1 MDDQALKILLSILAA
16 VLSGGISI
24 AVYYL
29 KVKIGA
35 EKLTK
40 ALVLVEESVRYV
52 EGVAVAM
59 GWTSEE
65 KKDAALAFLSGK
77 LNLPEEEIEAYIEAA
92 VARLKVAME
101 ELKRPE

>member
-65 KKDAALAFLSGK
+65 KKDAALAFLAGK

-92 VARLKVAME
+92 VARLKAAME